1 MLLYKNKK
9 EGGKMNQP
17 IYDMSNTY
25 IEHSIVINNFVTTV
39 GNQLKSSLC
48 RVFGDSVKYKWVE
61 NENKPIIPDVS
72 INCDIKNRR
81 TTNFL
86 GVPRFIME
94 VLSDSTEEYDRN
106 GKMELYKKVE
116 VAEYWLVDW
125 RKKQVEIYILVTD
138 ESTTDGMEYRHI
150 KTITKD
156 NKEELSI
163 HMFPNVQITFEQ
175 LFDGIE

>member
-1 MLLYKNKK
+1 
-9 EGGKMNQP
+9 MNNTV
-17 IYDMSNTY
+17 ITDMSNTY

-48 RVFGDSVKYKWVE
+48 RVFGDSVKYKWIE
-61 NENKPIIPDVS
+61 NKNKPIIPDVS

-150 KTITKD
+150 KTITEN
-156 NKEELSI
+156 NKEDLSI
-163 HMFPNVQITFEQ
+163 YMFPHVQITFEQ